1 MTVLFIKKLY
11 GVPVN
16 KYVDEDELPEFQKQ
30 IKTFLSLDIQNR
42 KAALIK
48 IFKRDKE
55 KVMDIESLCAKL
67 DIISITCQPSSH

>member
-55 KVMDIESLCAKL
+55 KVMDIESLSAKL
-67 DIISITCQPSSH
+67 DMVSITCQPSSH